1 MKWKNSEK
9 HMTHSRLNHE
19 EKRQS
24 ENAYNQY
31 GNWIDNKKYHD
42 KSPGP
47 DGFTASFYQT
57 LKESIQILLKL
68 F

>member
-42 KSPGP
+42 KNV
-47 DGFTASFYQT
+47 
-57 LKESIQILLKL
+57 KEK
-68 F
+68 